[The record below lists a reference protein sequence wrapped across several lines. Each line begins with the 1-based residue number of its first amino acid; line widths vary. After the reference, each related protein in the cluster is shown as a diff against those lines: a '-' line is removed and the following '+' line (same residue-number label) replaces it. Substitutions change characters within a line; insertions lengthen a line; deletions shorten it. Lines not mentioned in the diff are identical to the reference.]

1 MFELASRIDLRFPS
15 TRGNLLPS
23 DLWRLQLKSK
33 VKANVTLDT
42 LAQAEDQ
49 KIRESQASVS
59 FVDQNMSSQ
68 STEVKDSMLRLD
80 ILKHIIG
87 VRLKDQ
93 QEEENKRTNKK
104 EMQELAALIDDKK
117 KEAKKDLT
125 IEELEAQMR
134 KLSNK

>member
-1 MFELASRIDLRFPS
+1 MFELASRINLRFPS

-23 DLWRLQLKSK
+23 DLWNLPLKSK

-49 KIRESQASVS
+49 KIRESQVSVS
-59 FVDQNMSSQ
+59 FVDQNQSKQ
-68 STEVKDSMLRLD
+68 STEMKESMLRLD

-87 VRLKDQ
+87 VRLKEQ
-93 QEEENKRTNKK
+93 KEEDAKRANKA
-104 EMQELAALIDDKK
+104 EIQELASLIDDKK
-117 KEAKKDLT
+117 KEAKKGLT
-125 IEELEAQMR
+125 LEELEAQMR

>member
-1 MFELASRIDLRFPS
+1 MFELASRINLRFPS

-23 DLWRLQLKSK
+23 DLWNLPLKSK

-49 KIRESQASVS
+49 KIRESQVSVS
-59 FVDQNMSSQ
+59 FVDQNQSKQ
-68 STEVKDSMLRLD
+68 STEMKESMLRLD

-87 VRLKDQ
+87 VRLKEQ
-93 QEEENKRTNKK
+93 KEEDAKRANKA
-104 EMQELAALIDDKK
+104 EIQELASLIDDKK
-117 KEAKKDLT
+117 KEAKKGLT
-125 IEELEAQMR
+125 LEELEDQMR